1 MLTPWLLF
9 TPRRAPERTTARHK
23 LAFPFMY
30 AKSSTGNK
38 TTGRATSHRRGQDRT
53 LAGHVL
59 AKSPLTHKGLGALV
73 TAPQRICS
81 ILQPRT
87 RPRARGSRA
96 APAPETHSCPF
107 RALATRALR
116 RGHTL
121 KGKYTIVSAAFLWH
135 KTLGGGGQSSFHT
148 MYLTLKTREVCT
160 HGENN
165 RLVR

>member
-30 AKSSTGNK
+30 ARSSTGKQN
-38 TTGRATSHRRGQDRT
+38 HGQGYFPQPR
-53 LAGHVL
+53 AGHVM
-59 AKSPLTHKGLGALV
+59 AKSPLTHKGPRALV
-73 TAPQRICS
+73 AAPQWICS

-96 APAPETHSCPF
+96 APAPETHFCPF
-107 RALATRALR
+107 RVLATRELR
-116 RGHTL
+116 RDHTL

-148 MYLTLKTREVCT
+148 M
-160 HGENN
+160 
-165 RLVR
+165 